1 MRFEG
6 PFLSKLMY
14 SLNKKK
20 ACLFALKCV
29 EVNDNNIKK
38 SREWKQIAVHRSG
51 PSKCGAQCKTL
62 ARGPSDQCFMTSSC
76 SVNRATTFLRKWL
89 I

>member
-1 MRFEG
+1 MCSKG

-29 EVNDNNIKK
+29 KVKDNNIKK
-38 SREWKQIAVHRSG
+38 SWEWKQIGVQDKLKEFR
-51 PSKCGAQCKTL
+51 KQ
-62 ARGPSDQCFMTSSC
+62 RGSFS
-76 SVNRATTFLRKWL
+76 LGK
-89 I
+89 IE